1 MNSNANRLRI
11 SGRRA
16 DRYRL
21 HVTSEPTDAMPLR
34 PRWGRASIGAFIVL
48 VVCTNIA
55 AITWARLVLSSP
67 ETLLVLSSRNRYLAL
82 ALGTDIS
89 GVAYWLIGSSRIA
102 IAFVVCHLAGRAYG
116 DQILALFVKYLGVDE
131 PTIARLR
138 AGFTKA
144 DWALIPVFVGSNI
157 VATISGIQRTAPA
170 RLAALIALGLIARLA
185 LIQWLAHVFNEQL
198 TDVINLLQK
207 YSWWFVGGSVILVL
221 LTNMRN
227 TRRS

>member
-1 MNSNANRLRI
+1 M
-11 SGRRA
+11 
-16 DRYRL
+16 
-21 HVTSEPTDAMPLR
+21 
-34 PRWGRASIGAFIVL
+34 
-48 VVCTNIA
+48 
-55 AITWARLVLSSP
+55 
-67 ETLLVLSSRNRYLAL
+67 
-82 ALGTDIS
+82 
-89 GVAYWLIGSSRIA
+89 
-102 IAFVVCHLAGRAYG
+102 
-116 DQILALFVKYLGVDE
+116 KYLGVDE

-144 DWALIPVFVGSNI
+144 DWALIPFFVGSNI
-157 VATISGIQRTAPA
+157 VAAISGIQRTAPA

>member
-1 MNSNANRLRI
+1 M
-11 SGRRA
+11 
-16 DRYRL
+16 
-21 HVTSEPTDAMPLR
+21 TSEPKDAMPLR
-34 PRWGRASIGAFIVL
+34 PRWGRASIGAFIAL
-48 VVCTNIA
+48 VICTNIA

-144 DWALIPVFVGSNI
+144 DWALIPFFVGSNI
-157 VATISGIQRTAPA
+157 VAAISGIQRTAPA
-170 RLAALIALGLIARLA
+170 KLAALIAIGLIARLA
-185 LIQWLAHVFNEQL
+185 LIQWLANIFNEQL
-198 TDVINLLQK
+198 NDAINVLQK
-207 YSWWFVGGSVILVL
+207 YSWWFVGGSIILVL
-221 LTNMRN
+221 LANARN
-227 TRRS
+227 ARRS

>member
-1 MNSNANRLRI
+1 M
-11 SGRRA
+11 
-16 DRYRL
+16 
-21 HVTSEPTDAMPLR
+21 
-34 PRWGRASIGAFIVL
+34 
-48 VVCTNIA
+48 
-55 AITWARLVLSSP
+55 
-67 ETLLVLSSRNRYLAL
+67 LLVLSSRNRYLAL

-102 IAFVVCHLAGRAYG
+102 IAFIVCHLAGRAYG
-116 DQILALFVKYLGVDE
+116 DQILALFVKYLGIDE

-157 VATISGIQRTAPA
+157 VAAISGIQRTAPT

-198 TDVINLLQK
+198 TDVINLVRNTVR
-207 YSWWFVGGSVILVL
+207 FVGGSVILLVL
-221 LTNMRN
+221 LTNKEKITQVSRAITPFDTVSGITRSFPERLEQHAYLRECSSCGMTVNVN
-227 TRRS
+227 TAEPAMHP